1 MRGIN
6 LDILLPTYNSTKY
19 LKECLKSIKNQT
31 YKNFRLL
38 IIDGGSKDNTLDVI
52 KSSGIRYKIISKKD
66 KSFNDGVN
74 KNINKIKS
82 DYFTILSSDDVIKDK
97 NYFKNLLSEI
107 KKKELDIVF
116 PDYGEIIN
124 NKFIYKK
131 QPKNFSKIDYNVIVP
146 GLGWIAKKNLSKK
159 FYLPTKLIASSDYYL
174 LLKFFVQ
181 NKKFGRLNGPCY
193 YMRIGAN
200 SYINAFDSFNER
212 RKIALKFG
220 GNILKVYSHFF
231 LVCLKFI
238 IKFKIFSAFNPNYK
252 IKEYFNEK

>member
-97 NYFKNLLSEI
+97 NYFKNLLSRL
-107 KKKELDIVF
+107 KR
-116 PDYGEIIN
+116 
-124 NKFIYKK
+124 
-131 QPKNFSKIDYNVIVP
+131 
-146 GLGWIAKKNLSKK
+146 KNL
-159 FYLPTKLIASSDYYL
+159 T
-174 LLKFFVQ
+174 
-181 NKKFGRLNGPCY
+181 
-193 YMRIGAN
+193 
-200 SYINAFDSFNER
+200 
-212 RKIALKFG
+212 
-220 GNILKVYSHFF
+220 
-231 LVCLKFI
+231 
-238 IKFKIFSAFNPNYK
+238 
-252 IKEYFNEK
+252 

>member
-1 MRGIN
+1 MSSID
-6 LDILLPTYNSTKY
+6 LDVILPTYNSSKY
-19 LKECLKSIKNQT
+19 VKQCLRSIKNQT

-38 IIDGGSKDNTLDVI
+38 IVDGGSKDNTLDVI
-52 KSSGIRYKIISKKD
+52 KNCGITHKIISKKD

-74 KNINKIKS
+74 KNTNKIKS
-82 DYFTILSSDDVIKDK
+82 DYFTILSSDDIIKNK
-97 NYFKNLLSEI
+97 NYFKDLLCEI
-107 KKKELDIVF
+107 KKKKLDIIF

-124 NKFIYKK
+124 DKFIYKK
-131 QPKNFSKIDYNVIVP
+131 QPKNFSKIAFNVIVP
-146 GLGWIAKKNLSKK
+146 GLGWIAKRKLSKK
-159 FYLPTKLIASSDYYL
+159 FYLPTKLVASSDYYL

-220 GNILKVYSHFF
+220 GNIFKVYSHFF
-231 LVCLKFI
+231 FVCLKFI
-238 IKFKIFSAFNPNYK
+238 IKFKILSVFNQNYK